1 MDKQKKPP
9 FKDRLQIK
17 KRSRKLKKQAR
28 RVEGATVRHAHR
40 FVIGRWDKI
49 REVRIRIIGWLG
61 GVGLLIGLVGL
72 QMLWFQQSY
81 IDQAPVSGGTYAE
94 AIRGPINTL
103 NPLYA
108 LTPAELAA
116 SHVLFSSLYHNDSTG
131 HLRGDIATS
140 MKNEGDKVFTVNL
153 RKDARWH
160 DGEKVT
166 AADVVYTVG
175 LMRNPTARTVM
186 MASWKGISVQQLGEY
201 SVKFT
206 LPATYAA
213 FPQALTFP
221 IVPRHILKD
230 ISPEKLRESTF
241 SKSPIGSGPFS
252 LRLLQVLNIDSGRKV
267 IHMDA
272 NRDYYLGGPR
282 LNRLQFHI
290 YNDDESLV
298 RALRTSEVN
307 AASGVS
313 SQAARTIDTGQYRT
327 VIKPVNSGVYALL
340 NMKRPVFKDNNVR
353 KALQIGTDTS
363 ALRKQLFGN
372 PKQLYLPF
380 VSGQVGGAESI
391 RMPRYDRAAAVKLLE
406 TGGWVL
412 KNGVRTKGAEQLT
425 LRVVTRK
432 NADYEVVLRTLA
444 GQWRQLGVK
453 VDTEVVDPTNFTADV
468 LHSQN
473 YDVLVDELVIGGD
486 PDVFAYWHSK
496 GMQNFASYNNETSD
510 DALASARTN
519 SNIAL
524 RNVKYVNFARQWLSD
539 IPAIGL
545 YQSNL
550 IYIHTRSSRGVS
562 NDEAVVSTD
571 DHYTN
576 VRYWTSELGRVYRTP

>member
-1 MDKQKKPP
+1 MDEQKKPAL
-9 FKDRLQIK
+9 KERLQIK

-40 FVIGRWDKI
+40 FLVGRWDKI
-49 REVRIRIIGWLG
+49 REVRIHIIGWLG

-72 QMLWFQQSY
+72 QMLWFQRSY
-81 IDQAPVSGGTYAE
+81 VDQAPVSGGTYAE
-94 AIRGPINTL
+94 AIRGPVNTL

-108 LTPAELAA
+108 STPAELAA

-140 MKNEGDKVFTVNL
+140 MKNENDKIFTINL

-160 DGEKVT
+160 DGEKLT

-175 LMRNPTARTVM
+175 LMRSPSARTVM
-186 MASWKGISVQQLGEY
+186 MASWQGISVQRLGEY

-206 LPATYAA
+206 LPAAYAA

-252 LRLLQVLNIDSGRKV
+252 LRLLQILNLDSGRKV
-267 IHMDA
+267 VHMDA

-282 LNRLQFHI
+282 LDRLQLHI
-290 YNDDESLV
+290 YNDDESLA

-313 SQAARTIDTGQYRT
+313 SRTARTLDTRQYRT
-327 VIKPVNSGVYALL
+327 VVKPVNSGVFSLFNMNRPAL
-340 NMKRPVFKDNNVR
+340 KDANVR

-380 VSGQVGGAESI
+380 VSGHVKGTDSI
-391 RMPRYDRAAAVKLLE
+391 QAPRYDRAAAVKLLE
-406 TGGWVL
+406 TGGWL
-412 KNGVRTKGAEQLT
+412 LQDGVRTKGAEKLM

-444 GQWRQLGVK
+444 GQWRQLGIE
-453 VDTEVVDPTNFTADV
+453 VDTQVVDPANFTAEV

-496 GMQNFASYNNETSD
+496 GPQNFASYNNQTSD
-510 DALASARTN
+510 DALASARTD
-519 SNIAL
+519 SNITL
-524 RNVKYVNFARQWLSD
+524 RNLKYVNFARQWLSD

-550 IYIHTRSSRGVS
+550 IYIHTPSSRGIS
-562 NDEAVVSTD
+562 DDEVVVGPD
-571 DHYTN
+571 DHYAN
-576 VRYWTSELGRVYRTP
+576 VRYWTSGISKVYRTP